1 MLVRLVIAA
10 LAALALAAPAAAA
23 PTVPRGFYGLTY
35 GGEIRDASAAK
46 QTRSW
51 GLMAK
56 NGAQSARTAFSW
68 SVMQPEAGGEFDFS
82 QSDRLVADATARGI
96 DLLPI
101 LTSTPL
107 WARADMNDW
116 WPREAS
122 AFAAFAD
129 ALVRR
134 YGRGGSFWED
144 HPDLPARPVRH
155 WQLYNEPGRSRHY
168 APVLRAGY
176 RAVKKAD
183 GKAKVVLAGLTGTP
197 HGTPWSILRN
207 QYEKHGIRRW
217 FDIAALHMYT
227 GEPENV
233 LEGVKR
239 FRAVMR
245 GHGDGRKPL
254 WLTEFGITAS
264 KGRTEAPRSQRTLR
278 TTDRGM
284 AAWLTRAYAVLA
296 ADRRRADVGL
306 GRAYWYTWASS
317 YERGTGIFSFAG
329 LNRFANGRLEA
340 MPALD
345 AYRRSAR
352 RHRAG

>member
-1 MLVRLVIAA
+1 MLVRTIVTA
-10 LAALALAAPAAAA
+10 LATLALAAPAAAA
-23 PTVPRGFYGLTY
+23 PSVPRGFYGLTY
-35 GGEIRDASAAK
+35 GGDIREASAAK
-46 QTRSW
+46 QSRSW

-56 NGAQSARTAFSW
+56 NGAESARAVFSW
-68 SVMQPEAGGEFDFS
+68 STMQAEAGGPFDFS
-82 QSDRLVADATARGI
+82 HSDRLVRDAATRRI

-107 WARADMNDW
+107 WARADVNDW

-122 AFAAFAD
+122 AFASFVD
-129 ALVRR
+129 ALVAR
-134 YGRGGSFWED
+134 YGRGGSYWEE
-144 HPDLPARPVRH
+144 HPDLPVRPVTA
-155 WQLYNEPGRSRHY
+155 WQLYNEPGRSKHY
-168 APVLRAGY
+168 LPVLRAGY
-176 RAVKKAD
+176 RAAKAAD

-207 QYEKHGIRRW
+207 QYEKGIRRW
-217 FDIAALHMYT
+217 FDVAALHMYT

-233 LEGVKR
+233 LEGTKR

-245 GHGDGRKPL
+245 RYGDGRKPL

-284 AAWLTRAYAVLA
+284 AAYLTKAYALLA
-296 ADRRRADVGL
+296 ANRRRDDVRL

-329 LNRFANGRLEA
+329 LNRFANGKLEA
-340 MPALD
+340 KPALT
-345 AYRRSAR
+345 AYRRSAA
-352 RHRAG
+352 RHQSR